1 MRKMM
6 TKEVTSTTV
15 KLAKIKHENG
25 QVQAVSLPEEILLG
39 NVTEEKAQKVMAKKH
54 GHGVSVVGVEP
65 QTNVYEL
72 EVEKFIEIARLKE
85 DAEPGAETS
94 EQAE

>member
-15 KLAKIKHENG
+15 QLAKIQHENG
-25 QVQAVSLPEEILLG
+25 QVQAVSLPPEVLLG
-39 NVTEEKAQKVMAKKH
+39 NVSEEKAQKLMAKKH

-65 QTNVYEL
+65 QTNTYEL

-85 DAEPGAETS
+85 DAESVAETA